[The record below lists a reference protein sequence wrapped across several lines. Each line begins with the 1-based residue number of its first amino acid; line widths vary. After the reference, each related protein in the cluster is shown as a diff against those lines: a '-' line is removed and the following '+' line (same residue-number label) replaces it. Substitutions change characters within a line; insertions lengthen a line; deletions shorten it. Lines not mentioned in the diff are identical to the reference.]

1 MRVGVLAVQGA
12 SDLHLAAL
20 ERLDVDAHGIRRP
33 ADLDGVEALIVP
45 GGESTTISMMLD
57 STGLADPLGE
67 LLGAGTPVLGT
78 CAGMILLASEV
89 SDGRPDQRCYGAI
102 DIAVQRNAWGR
113 QVESF
118 ETWLDVPAL
127 GPDPVP
133 AVFIR
138 APGVERVGPDV
149 EVMATHAGQPV
160 MCRQGNVIVTAFH
173 PELSEDLRVH
183 RLFLE
188 SAAPLRS
195 TREEL

>member
-1 MRVGVLAVQGA
+1 VRVGVLAVQGA
-12 SDLHLAAL
+12 SELHLAAL
-20 ERLDVDAHGIRRP
+20 EHLGVEGQGVRRP
-33 ADLDGVEALIVP
+33 DDLNGVTALIVP

-57 STGLADPLGE
+57 ATGLADPLGE
-67 LLGAGTPVLGT
+67 LLLAGTPVLGT
-78 CAGMILLASEV
+78 CAGMILLAAEV
-89 SDGRPDQRCYGAI
+89 SDGRSDQRCYGAI
-102 DIAVQRNAWGR
+102 DIAVRRNAWGR

-118 ETWLDVPAL
+118 ETELEIPVVGDE
-127 GPDPVP
+127 PVP

-149 EVMATHAGQPV
+149 EVLATHAGQPV

-183 RLFLE
+183 RFFME
-188 SAAPLRS
+188 AVAPIRS